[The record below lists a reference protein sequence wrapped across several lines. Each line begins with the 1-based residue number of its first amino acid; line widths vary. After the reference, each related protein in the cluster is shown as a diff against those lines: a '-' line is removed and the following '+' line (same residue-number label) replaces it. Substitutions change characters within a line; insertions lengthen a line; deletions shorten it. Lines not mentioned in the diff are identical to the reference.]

1 MSFVKKAGLVVLFVS
16 AVVSG
21 QFGKLLSVASHAVIS
36 EAVAAAPGAG
46 GASGNS
52 CG

>member
-1 MSFVKKAGLVVLFVS
+1 MSFIKKAGLVVLFVS

-21 QFGKLLSVASHAVIS
+21 QLGKLLSVASHAVIS
-36 EAVAAAPGAG
+36 DAVASGPAG

>member
-1 MSFVKKAGLVVLFVS
+1 MSFVKKAGLVMLFVS

-21 QFGKLLSVASHAVIS
+21 QLGKLLNIASHAVIS
-36 EAVAAAPGAG
+36 EAVASGPNG
-46 GASGNS
+46 GNSGNS